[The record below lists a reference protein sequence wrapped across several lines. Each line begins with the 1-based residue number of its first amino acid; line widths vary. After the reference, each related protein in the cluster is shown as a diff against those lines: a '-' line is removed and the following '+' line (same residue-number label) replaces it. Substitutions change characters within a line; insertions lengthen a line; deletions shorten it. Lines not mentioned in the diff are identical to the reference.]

1 MSVFS
6 LHIACLDIIPSE
18 ITQLLG
24 ICDNDD
30 LETKPARNLDRVQ
43 INGLKL
49 HPPQA
54 HFHFSHPFS
63 LLCRRL
69 IAFRKYMLTVASGLQ
84 GHPALNHLSL
94 YKKRFQF

>member
-6 LHIACLDIIPSE
+6 LHIACLDIILLE
-18 ITQLLG
+18 IAQLLG

-30 LETKPARNLDRVQ
+30 LETRPARNSDRAQ
-43 INGLKL
+43 TNGPKL
-49 HPPQA
+49 PPPQA
-54 HFHFSHPFS
+54 YFHFSHPLS
-63 LLCRRL
+63 LQRRRL
-69 IAFRKYMLTVASGLQ
+69 IALHKYMFTVASGLQ